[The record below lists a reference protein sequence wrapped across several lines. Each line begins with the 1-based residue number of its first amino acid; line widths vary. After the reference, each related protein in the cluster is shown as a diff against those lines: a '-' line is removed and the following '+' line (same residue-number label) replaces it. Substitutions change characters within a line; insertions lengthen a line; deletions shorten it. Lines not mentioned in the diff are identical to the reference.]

1 MEHENEIFRSRA
13 PWSVE
18 PSLKAMT
25 DEVGVDFNHFL
36 DMIKND
42 KSDMEI
48 SQEFGVTE
56 KTIYYLREHFNSHG
70 LGSIM
75 GQD

>member
-1 MEHENEIFRSRA
+1 MENNDEIFRSRA
-13 PWSVE
+13 PWSTE

-25 DEVGVDFNHFL
+25 EEVGVDFNHFI
-36 DMIKND
+36 DMMKND

-48 SQEFGVTE
+48 AQEFGITE
-56 KTIYYLREHFNSHG
+56 KCAFYLKDHFIHKG